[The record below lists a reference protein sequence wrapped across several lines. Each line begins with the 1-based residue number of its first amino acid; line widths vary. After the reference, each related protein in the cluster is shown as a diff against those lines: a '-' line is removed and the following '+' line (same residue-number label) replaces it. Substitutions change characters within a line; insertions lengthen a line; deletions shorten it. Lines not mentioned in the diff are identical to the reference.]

1 MDLPTIIRNK
11 KYTNGIAG
19 TINGNMEEISA
30 DVELLKQVVITGE
43 VESLVICET
52 GTASLTNSLAFP
64 FNNSKKSVALVNQQN
79 DTDYVVYTEI
89 QSATGNPGE
98 IVISDKQVNGFKIAH
113 TGGASA
119 VTVKYYVI
127 GGLFT

>member
-1 MDLPTIIRNK
+1 MDPLDRIRIK
-11 KYTNGIAG
+11 KLLNGKVAPI
-19 TINGNMEEISA
+19 EA

-64 FNNSKKSVALVNQQN
+64 FNNSKKSIALVNQQE
-79 DTDYVVYTEI
+79 DTNYVVYTEI

-98 IVISDKQVNGFKIAH
+98 IVVSDKQINGFKLAH
-113 TGGASA
+113 TGGATA
-119 VTVKYYVI
+119 VSVKYYVL
-127 GGLFT
+127 GGLIP

>member
-1 MDLPTIIRNK
+1 MDFPLYIRMKGKNAVI
-11 KYTNGIAG
+11 GGEIA
-19 TINGNMEEISA
+19 A
-30 DVELLKQVVITGE
+30 LQDDVTLLKQVVITGE
-43 VESLVICET
+43 VEDLVICET
-52 GTASLTNSLAFP
+52 GTASLTNTLAFP
-64 FNNSKKSVALVNQQN
+64 FNNSKKSVALVHRQN

-127 GGLFT
+127 GGLMS

>member
-1 MDLPTIIRNK
+1 MSMDPLDRIRIK
-11 KYTNGIAG
+11 KLLNGKVAPI
-19 TINGNMEEISA
+19 EA

-64 FNNSKKSVALVNQQN
+64 FNNSKKSIALVNQQE
-79 DTDYVVYTEI
+79 DTNYVVYTEI

-98 IVISDKQVNGFKIAH
+98 ILVSDKQINGFKLAH
-113 TGGASA
+113 TGGATA
-119 VTVKYYVI
+119 VSVKYYVL
-127 GGLFT
+127 GGLIP